1 MIITDIATINRM
13 AEEVSSIPGF
23 VNVDAYDFA
32 LLKEYSDYIQ
42 AIRMEVTSL
51 EESTFDTLATLMR
64 EMKTENICSFIFY
77 VMLNGEQ
84 SVDIPKEQFLLI
96 HTFIENNLPDVDATY
111 GVGRKEGD
119 GDGFT
124 IMLFV
129 GFKNKNL

>member
-64 EMKTENICSFIFY
+64 ELKTENICSFIFY
-77 VMLNGEQ
+77 VMLNGE
-84 SVDIPKEQFLLI
+84 SVDIQKEQFLLI

-119 GDGFT
+119 GEGFA
-124 IMLFV
+124 IMLFA
-129 GFKNKNL
+129 GFKDENL

>member
-64 EMKTENICSFIFY
+64 ELKTENICSFIFY
-77 VMLNGEQ
+77 VMLNGE
-84 SVDIPKEQFLLI
+84 SVDIPKEQFLWI

-119 GDGFT
+119 GEGFT
-124 IMLFV
+124 IMLFA
-129 GFKNKNL
+129 GFKDENL

>member
-42 AIRMEVTSL
+42 AIRMDVTSL

-64 EMKTENICSFIFY
+64 ELKTENICSFIFY
-77 VMLNGEQ
+77 VMLNGE

-96 HTFIENNLPDVDATY
+96 HTFIEKNLPDVDATY

-119 GDGFT
+119 GKGFT

-129 GFKNKNL
+129 GFKDENL